1 MNIGE
6 DTESYE
12 FEPLDVPVEAPVEEP
27 APVVEPVCE
36 PESART

>member
-6 DTESYE
+6 DTETYE